1 MNSKA
6 SFDADDLGDGLLK
19 RWGFLPHQKPIR
31 IEVARNVNFDN
42 LRFVHYIYQCDE
54 LIKKMEERSME
65 MAI

>member
-1 MNSKA
+1 MVET
-6 SFDADDLGDGLLK
+6 
-19 RWGFLPHQKPIR
+19 WGFLPHQKPIR